1 MLEDDGVRE
10 PKPGSFWCGA
20 VQGGLR
26 WSFGPGPDPRASAT
40 RPSTPGLRVLAIYL
54 FLLVV
59 GAGLAG
65 LSLAGDV
72 LGGATDLDLDF
83 ELDADGGLELDGASI
98 WKAFSLLGLVYG
110 AMGAGAT
117 GTILNLLWGGE
128 QVVLTATLSAGTGLA
143 AGGLA
148 TVLLTYL
155 KRSGSGDLPAES
167 SFEGLPAWVTLPLR
181 EGVPGR
187 IRVRRGSRKHVLR
200 ALPYGSP
207 PRDGGPPESWTHV
220 VVVEV
225 RRGVAYVAP
234 VGPELERLKP

>member
-1 MLEDDGVRE
+1 MA
-10 PKPGSFWCGA
+10 CGA
-20 VQGGLR
+20 DQGGLR
-26 WSFGPGPDPRASAT
+26 WSLGPEPDPHGSAT
-40 RPSTPGLRVLAIYL
+40 RLSTPGLRVLAIYL

-72 LGGATDLDLDF
+72 LGGATDLDVDF
-83 ELDADGGLELDGASI
+83 ELDVEGGLEVDGASI
-98 WKAFSLLGLVYG
+98 WKAFSLLGLIYG

-128 QVVLTATLSAGTGLA
+128 QVVLTAAMSAGTGFA

-148 TVLLTYL
+148 TVILNYL
-155 KRSGSGDLPAES
+155 KRSGSGDLPSES
-167 SFEGLPAWVTLPLR
+167 SFEGLPASVSLPLR

-207 PRDGGPPESWTHV
+207 PRDGDPPESWTHV

-225 RRGVAYVAP
+225 RSGVAYVAP
-234 VGPELERLKP
+234 VGPGLERLTP